1 MRLANLHHDLLLS
14 SAAMTFFIFSMYDE
28 TRRNVVFEPI
38 KEKKKGREKN
48 KRKTVFAE
56 TWWTFHCRGINE
68 MIRNHLILTRIL

>member
-1 MRLANLHHDLLLS
+1 
-14 SAAMTFFIFSMYDE
+14 MYDQ

-68 MIRNHLILTRIL
+68 MIRNHLILTRIP